1 MHWYDFHN
9 INIIMKNI
17 SNILVWQPPRLQ
29 CEDNIYH
36 CQLHWGDRH
45 GGWYWPVRWTILD
58 SDWPGRASRGRALCS
73 DWPLISRGW
82 GGHWLPLG
90 VGAAV
95 RLSGHTNTVT
105 TPLSALLCS
114 ALYSLLSPHFNS
126 LIWNN
131 NSRFKGEAFN
141 SLFWNGFI
149 FYYFPLFIP
158 GTTFK

>member
-1 MHWYDFHN
+1 MIF
-9 INIIMKNI
+9 IILILLWKIFLIFWCGSLQDCSVRTI
-17 SNILVWQPPRLQ
+17 STTASCTEGTDTVDGIGRYAGQ
-29 CEDNIYH
+29 
-36 CQLHWGDRH
+36 
-45 GGWYWPVRWTILD
+45 YWTLI
-58 SDWPGRASRGRALCS
+58 GRAGPHVAGLCALIGCNI
-73 DWPLISRGW
+73 PGA